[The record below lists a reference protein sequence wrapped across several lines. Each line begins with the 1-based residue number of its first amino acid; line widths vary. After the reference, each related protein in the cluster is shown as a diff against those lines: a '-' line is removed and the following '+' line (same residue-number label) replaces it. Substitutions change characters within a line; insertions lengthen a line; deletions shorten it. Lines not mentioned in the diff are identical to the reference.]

1 MPDYR
6 VEFGVP
12 GYRNDVLFA
21 VDIAGVENPQDARAI
36 AIDKL
41 KRKVKQPLPGV
52 WLDIYEV
59 PDEVLVFRGA
69 ARHQPTIG
77 ILTGFRGRYMLR
89 QPGCMNSLLKYGA
102 ASNSRT
108 V

>member
-12 GYRNDVLFA
+12 GYRNGVLFA
-21 VDIAGVENPQDARAI
+21 ADIAGVENPQDARAL
-36 AIDKL
+36 AVDKL

-59 PDEVLVFRGA
+59 PDEVLV
-69 ARHQPTIG
+69 
-77 ILTGFRGRYMLR
+77 LR
-89 QPGCMNSLLKYGA
+89 APLDISPQSGS
-102 ASNSRT
+102 
-108 V
+108 

>member
-1 MPDYR
+1 VPDYR

-21 VDIAGVENPQDARAI
+21 ADIAGVENPEDARAI
-36 AIDKL
+36 AIEKL

-59 PDEVLVFRGA
+59 PDEVLVFRAPLDVSPQSG
-69 ARHQPTIG
+69 
-77 ILTGFRGRYMLR
+77 
-89 QPGCMNSLLKYGA
+89 S
-102 ASNSRT
+102 
-108 V
+108 